1 MENLFTAEM
10 LEFIT
15 LQRVGRL
22 ATLDRNGWPNLV
34 PVCFVYDGVSFYI
47 AIDQKPKRLTPL
59 KLKRVRNILDNPKVG
74 LIFDH
79 YEESWDRLG
88 FVAIQG
94 VAQILTENFDRSAV
108 LRLLGAKY
116 PQYRNMDL
124 RYDPIIQV
132 NVEKFTSWGVFK

>member
-1 MENLFTAEM
+1 M
-10 LEFIT
+10 LDTCKREDRFNFNYT
-15 LQRVGRL
+15 L
-22 ATLDRNGWPNLV
+22 NG
-34 PVCFVYDGVSFYI
+34 FRAY
-47 AIDQKPKRLTPL
+47 KK
-59 KLKRVRNILDNPKVG
+59 G
-74 LIFDH
+74 LINTNYRFDH

-124 RYDPIIQV
+124 RYAPVIQI
-132 NVEKFTSWGVFK
+132 NVEKCSSWGVFK